1 LRAHFPL
8 DKTID
13 VVVNV
18 CRHPMTEVASFPV
31 CAFSENNR
39 QVQNGLIA
47 ICVIL
52 RDLHQLHDSQYIKT
66 NLAKTQ
72 KFLKL

>member
-1 LRAHFPL
+1 MFVA
-8 DKTID
+8 
-13 VVVNV
+13 N
-18 CRHPMTEVASFPV
+18 PMTEVSSFPV

-52 RDLHQLHDSQYIKT
+52 RDLHDSQYIKT